1 VEFPGQIAL
10 DRDVGLAE
18 IAGLVASHGRRYGL
32 AVDIQQVLV

>member
-1 VEFPGQIAL
+1 VELPGQIPL

-32 AVDIQQVLV
+32 AVEIQ